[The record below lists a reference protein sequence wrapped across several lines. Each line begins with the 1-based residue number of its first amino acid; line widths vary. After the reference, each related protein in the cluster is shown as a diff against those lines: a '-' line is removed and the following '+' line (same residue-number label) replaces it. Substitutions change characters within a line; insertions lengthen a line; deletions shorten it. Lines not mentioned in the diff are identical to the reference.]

1 MAMWTLLNG
10 KLEKMWFIIFDVYSK
25 ALFIH
30 TVTVCK
36 FIQLIPFLD
45 AVPISLNMKPVVEM
59 FCRPITV
66 SIHEL
71 LLTLKNVTMY
81 LLGDIK
87 CNYDELSMP
96 FI

>member
-1 MAMWTLLNG
+1 M
-10 KLEKMWFIIFDVYSK
+10 ICPQCR
-25 ALFIH
+25 FIH
-30 TVTVCK
+30 TYCHSIHIYTTYT
-36 FIQLIPFLD
+36 FLD
-45 AVPISLNMKPVVEM
+45 AVPISLKMKPTVEM

-71 LLTLKNVTMY
+71 LLTLKNVAMY

-87 CNYDELSMP
+87 CNYDELSMS